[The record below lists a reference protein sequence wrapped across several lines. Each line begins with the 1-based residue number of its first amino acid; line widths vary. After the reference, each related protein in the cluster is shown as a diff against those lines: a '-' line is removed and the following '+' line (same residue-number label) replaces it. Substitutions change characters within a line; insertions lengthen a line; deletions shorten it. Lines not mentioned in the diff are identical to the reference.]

1 MGEVYATKKHIC
13 RALDRLEDSEESQF
27 SEVEKE
33 RKYRQIATDRNFAR
47 MALGKKYDCSFTEYY
62 QDRTFVDPLDPT
74 QGIEAHALCPNG
86 YDRSVTIHNIRE
98 WVMKAKYFM
107 LHEGVIGQAS
117 AFKAGIDDFF
127 SSECLRLFT
136 SEELQKD
143 VCGMGDNV
151 DNWDEDA
158 IRKLFQLGGKG
169 TKHIEALVAVAAIG
183 GNAESL
189 SRRFDPSSSTIKF
202 VVKALLEAS
211 PKQRRQFLS
220 FVTSLPIVTPGLIE
234 IVPITSSSGNSWPF
248 KILDAYLVLIRV
260 VEDFIF
266 PVSNR
271 LILSSKCF
279 ILLST
284 LSRSIKDFLSGRA
297 DSFSDFSFE
306 LIVFKITN

>member
-1 MGEVYATKKHIC
+1 MT
-13 RALDRLEDSEESQF
+13 
-27 SEVEKE
+27 
-33 RKYRQIATDRNFAR
+33 
-47 MALGKKYDCSFTEYY
+47 
-62 QDRTFVDPLDPT
+62 
-74 QGIEAHALCPNG
+74 
-86 YDRSVTIHNIRE
+86 
-98 WVMKAKYFM
+98 
-107 LHEGVIGQAS
+107 
-117 AFKAGIDDFF
+117 FF

-234 IVPITSSSGNSWPF
+234 IVPITSSSGKFLAFQDPGCLPRANTCSRR
-248 KILDAYLVLIRV
+248 LYL
-260 VEDFIF
+260 
-266 PVSNR
+266 P
-271 LILSSKCF
+271 CF
-279 ILLST
+279 ES
-284 LSRSIKDFLSGRA
+284 F
-297 DSFSDFSFE
+297 DSFSQVFWAVVNAESKHKGFFE
-306 LIVFKITN
+306 WQS